1 MIALLQVA
9 AETAKEE
16 GSHTAFYIAGG
27 LLAGWAVLVSALGIA
42 STSFPGGKGGRAGG
56 IPPTVGLVLGAC
68 SSSPSCSSSA
78 RRRPPSSPPGSGPQP
93 AKIRGSPRFR
103 SAP

>member
-27 LLAGWAVLVSALGIA
+27 VLALWAVLVSAIGIS
-42 STSFPGGKGGRAGG
+42 STDFPGNKGGRSAV
-56 IPPTVGLVLGAC
+56 ILLTLVLVIGAT
-68 SSSPSCSSSA
+68 STA
-78 RRRPPSSPPGSGPQP
+78 VITAG
-93 AKIRGSPRFR
+93 
-103 SAP
+103 

>member
-27 LLAGWAVLVSALGIA
+27 ALAAWAVIVSAIGI
-42 STSFPGGKGGRAGG
+42 SSVSFPGSKGGRGAV
-56 IPPTVGLVLGAC
+56 ILLTLVLVVGAT
-68 SSSPSCSSSA
+68 STA
-78 RRRPPSSPPGSGPQP
+78 VITAG
-93 AKIRGSPRFR
+93 
-103 SAP
+103 

>member
-27 LLAGWAVLVSALGIA
+27 VLAAWAVIVSAIGIS
-42 STSFPGGKGGRAGG
+42 STAFPGGKGGR
-56 IPPTVGLVLGAC
+56 VGVILLTLVLVVAATSTAVITAG
-68 SSSPSCSSSA
+68 
-78 RRRPPSSPPGSGPQP
+78 
-93 AKIRGSPRFR
+93 
-103 SAP
+103 

>member
-27 LLAGWAVLVSALGIA
+27 VLAAWAVIVSAIGI
-42 STSFPGGKGGRAGG
+42 SSVSFPGGKGGRAGV
-56 IPPTVGLVLGAC
+56 ILLTLVLVVGAT
-68 SSSPSCSSSA
+68 A
-78 RRRPPSSPPGSGPQP
+78 TAVITAG
-93 AKIRGSPRFR
+93 
-103 SAP
+103 